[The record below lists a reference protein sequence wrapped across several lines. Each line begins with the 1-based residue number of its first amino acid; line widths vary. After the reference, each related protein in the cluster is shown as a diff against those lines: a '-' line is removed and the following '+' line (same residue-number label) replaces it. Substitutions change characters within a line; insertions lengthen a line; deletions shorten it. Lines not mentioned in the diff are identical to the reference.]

1 MKLSCLS
8 WAVALWKMAS
18 NLKVQASY
26 PLIPRPLR
34 SRNDGRWV
42 KRNLVMISGTNHD
55 TMSWSHLNGEIQ
67 IASPKAST
75 LRTWNKDAMGAS
87 FTFGIGRIIPW
98 SKSWM
103 WELELFHWKSD
114 SCIIQTKQRAILVAL
129 WAPKW
134 FALPRTL
141 MENGSPKLSLRSNL
155 LRSLVGHCRT
165 CQGSSLTSWL
175 LAYERFF
182 WYTRYEEKRVERR
195 ICIAETR
202 NRKSNMRHI
211 LCFSCFSKGTR
222 FDSSIL
228 WTSARCASHHIVFV
242 QRISM
247 DDRFLYL
254 SNWLHGDVRQYDIS
268 GEEPKLVGQFFV
280 GGGWMAVMRYQ
291 VWSWEQLKVESLNI
305 PWKRGNDSRPQT
317 RSLVL
322 NRSQSK
328 WTLAGSMKRGGPV
341 TRTDGEEQPEAL
353 VVKGVEIQGVLSWVV
368 ECERFMTFLLRIW
381 KLDRPD

>member
-211 LCFSCFSKGTR
+211 LSAFPVFLKERG
-222 FDSSIL
+222 SIL
-228 WTSARCASHHIVFV
+228 LYFELLLDVLHTILSSFKGSPWTIAS
-242 QRISM
+242 STCPTG
-247 DDRFLYL
+247 Y
-254 SNWLHGDVRQYDIS
+254 
-268 GEEPKLVGQFFV
+268 
-280 GGGWMAVMRYQ
+280 MATCV
-291 VWSWEQLKVESLNI
+291 S
-305 PWKRGNDSRPQT
+305 T
-317 RSLVL
+317 
-322 NRSQSK
+322 
-328 WTLAGSMKRGGPV
+328 TLAGRSPSWWASSLLEAGECRWWWGQEREQVCSEAISSMKL
-341 TRTDGEEQPEAL
+341 RT
-353 VVKGVEIQGVLSWVV
+353 
-368 ECERFMTFLLRIW
+368 IW
-381 KLDRPD
+381 KLRV